1 MASVTYLAA
10 LSLLGSALGVAHY
23 QPEAVHIAYG
33 DDIHDI
39 VVTWNTRDD
48 TIESIVEYGIGG
60 FILSAQGNSTVFIDG
75 GRKKRKQYIH
85 RVWLK
90 NLTPSSKYVYHCGS
104 EYGWSNAFYF
114 TTAPSDLASWT
125 PQIVIFGDMGN
136 ENAQSL
142 ARLQEETQRGL
153 YDVAVHVGDFA
164 YDMDT
169 DNARVGDEFMRQI
182 EAIAAYLPYMTVPGN
197 HEEKYNFSNY
207 RARFTMPGDTEGLWY
222 SFNVGPIHFV
232 GIDTEVY
239 YFMNYGLKQLVK
251 QYEWLDKD
259 LREAN
264 KPEVRAQRPWIVTFG
279 HRPMYCSN
287 ANADDCTNHES
298 LIRVGLPVFNWFGL
312 EDLFFKHKVDLQLWA
327 HEHSYERMWPMY
339 NFQVYNGSFE
349 QPYKN
354 YRAPVHMVTGSA
366 GCKEG
371 REKFVPQRPSW
382 SAFRSSDY
390 GYTRMKAF
398 NKTHLYFEQVSDDKG
413 GAILDQLWLI
423 KDNPVPQY
431 FVN

>member
-197 HEEKYNFSNY
+197 HEE
-207 RARFTMPGDTEGLWY
+207 
-222 SFNVGPIHFV
+222 I
-232 GIDTEVY
+232 
-239 YFMNYGLKQLVK
+239 
-251 QYEWLDKD
+251 
-259 LREAN
+259 
-264 KPEVRAQRPWIVTFG
+264 
-279 HRPMYCSN
+279 
-287 ANADDCTNHES
+287 
-298 LIRVGLPVFNWFGL
+298 
-312 EDLFFKHKVDLQLWA
+312 
-327 HEHSYERMWPMY
+327 
-339 NFQVYNGSFE
+339 
-349 QPYKN
+349 
-354 YRAPVHMVTGSA
+354 
-366 GCKEG
+366 
-371 REKFVPQRPSW
+371 
-382 SAFRSSDY
+382 
-390 GYTRMKAF
+390 
-398 NKTHLYFEQVSDDKG
+398 
-413 GAILDQLWLI
+413 
-423 KDNPVPQY
+423 
-431 FVN
+431 